1 MPSPAAALRVPLAA
15 RRRRPSLRTLL
26 AVALSAGGL
35 AGGWLWLR
43 ESPLVAVE
51 RVEIAGASGP
61 EAERVRAA
69 LRAAAS
75 DMTTLRVRT
84 DELRDAVATYAIV
97 RDLRVARD
105 LPHGL
110 RITVLQ
116 HVPVGAVEAAGRRT
130 AVAADGT
137 VLRGTPVAGL
147 PVVVSRTA
155 PGGARLDGRTARAV
169 ALLAA
174 APPALRARVAQV
186 SAGPKGWTAAV
197 RRGPLLVFGSSER
210 LRAKWVAASRVLA
223 DRASAGASYLDL
235 RLPERPAAG
244 GLMDPVA
251 QAEADAPPQASQ
263 PETATQQTPAPA
275 APQAGA
281 AEGPQ
286 G

>member
-1 MPSPAAALRVPLAA
+1 MPSFAARLPRPPLRAVLAA
-15 RRRRPSLRTLL
+15 VL
-26 AVALSAGGL
+26 VAGGL
-35 AGGWLWLR
+35 AGGWVWLR

-51 RVEIAGASGP
+51 HVDVVGASGP
-61 EAERVRAA
+61 EADRVRSA

-84 DELRDAVATYAIV
+84 DDLRDAVSTYAIV
-97 RDLRVARD
+97 RDLRVQRD
-105 LPHGL
+105 PPHAL

-116 HVPVGAVEAAGRRT
+116 HVPVAAVRTAGRTT

-137 VLRGTPVAGL
+137 VLRGTPTRGL

-155 PGGARLDGRTARAV
+155 AGGARLDGRTAGAV

-174 APPALRARVAQV
+174 APPALRARVGRVA
-186 SAGPKGWTAAV
+186 AGSRGWTATL
-197 RRGPLLVFGSSER
+197 RRGPLLVFGPAER

-223 DRASAGASYLDL
+223 HRSSAGASYLDL

-251 QAEADAPPQASQ
+251 QAKADAPPQAAQ
-263 PETATQQTPAPA
+263 PESATPEAAAPA
-275 APQAGA
+275 APQG
-281 AEGPQ
+281 
-286 G
+286 